1 MGQTWVALSVIF
13 VMRHSI
19 SQCRRNRHPLTVTN
33 KTIRVNRAAKS
44 KVNLQMTFHIDAV
57 GRALLRRLQEQAR
70 VSFRELG
77 EAIGLTAPAVAER
90 IRRLEEAG
98 VITGYHAELDLAK
111 AGLPI
116 RAFVHLTSNARQSG
130 RFREMVGA
138 IPEIIECHA
147 ITGVESYL
155 LKVAVPDVAHL
166 ENLLWKLKD
175 YGEVRT
181 SLVLSTQLAR
191 RSVDP
196 RTFEQE

>member
-1 MGQTWVALSVIF
+1 MD
-13 VMRHSI
+13 
-19 SQCRRNRHPLTVTN
+19 
-33 KTIRVNRAAKS
+33 
-44 KVNLQMTFHIDAV
+44 FHIDGV
-57 GRALLRRLQEQAR
+57 GWALLRRLQEQAR
-70 VSFRELG
+70 LSFRELG

-90 IRRLEEAG
+90 VRRLEEAG

-116 RAFVHLTSNARQSG
+116 RAFVHLTSSARQSI
-130 RFREMVGA
+130 RFREVVA
-138 IPEIIECHA
+138 DIPEIIECHA

-166 ENLLWKLKD
+166 EGLLWKLKD

-191 RSVDP
+191 RSVDSMGLGSA
-196 RTFEQE
+196 

>member
-1 MGQTWVALSVIF
+1 MA
-13 VMRHSI
+13 
-19 SQCRRNRHPLTVTN
+19 
-33 KTIRVNRAAKS
+33 
-44 KVNLQMTFHIDAV
+44 FHIDSV
-57 GRALLRRLQEQAR
+57 GWALLRRLQEQAR
-70 VSFRELG
+70 LSFRELG

-90 IRRLEEAG
+90 VRRMEEAG

-116 RAFVHLTSNARQSG
+116 RAFVHLTSSARQST
-130 RFREMVGA
+130 RFREVVA
-138 IPEIIECHA
+138 DIPEIIECHA

-166 ENLLWKLKD
+166 EGLLWKLKD

-191 RSVDP
+191 RSIDP
-196 RTFEQE
+196 RDFEPE